1 MQQLVMHIVG
11 NVMAIL
17 PCSLSLTCVK
27 TALQTAMH
35 TQNLMAINIQIES
48 VTTAKRFR
56 VERLALL
63 SSRSKHLH
71 LWVESE
77 TGVR

>member
-1 MQQLVMHIVG
+1 
-11 NVMAIL
+11 
-17 PCSLSLTCVK
+17 
-27 TALQTAMH
+27 MH

-48 VTTAKRFR
+48 VTAAKRFR